1 MSSKMLRV
9 EEYGGG
15 VLRLTLNRPR
25 QHNALSFAL
34 LEQLRETLEHHAG
47 NAALKCVIITGAGDK
62 SFCAGGDLHELDS
75 MRSLDEAREIS
86 RIGRRALDAV
96 RYFPVPVAAALNG
109 DALGGG
115 AELALAC
122 DYCLAARH
130 ARLGFLQSRLN
141 LMTAWGGAA
150 DVLARCGSAR
160 GMMLLLRAKRLGA
173 AEALQAGLIDEVG
186 DDGRSA
192 AELAQDWSDSMK
204 ERSRAVLRGQKALAI
219 IMRRRMQE
227 ALADAEEQH
236 MANAWTDPAHWEAVR
251 QSFSGKKESRGT

>member
-1 MSSKMLRV
+1 MPNDMLHV
-9 EEYGGG
+9 EERDGGL
-15 VLRLTLNRPR
+15 LRLTLNRPR

-34 LEQLRETLEHHAG
+34 LEQLRETLDSYARD
-47 NAALKCVIITGAGDK
+47 AALKCVIVTGAGDR

-75 MRSLDEAREIS
+75 MRSLDDAREIS

-130 ARLGFLQSRLN
+130 ARLGFLQARLN

-160 GMMLLLRAKRLGA
+160 GMMLLLRARRLGA
-173 AEALQAGLIDEVG
+173 DEALEAGLVDEVG
-186 DDGRSA
+186 DERRSA
-192 AELAQDWSDSMK
+192 HELAQDWSDSMM
-204 ERSRAVLRGQKALAI
+204 ERSRAVLRGQKALAV
-219 IMRRRMQE
+219 IMRRRVHD
-227 ALADAEEQH
+227 ALAEAEEQH

-251 QSFSGKKESRGT
+251 RSFSGKKESRGT

>member
-1 MSSKMLRV
+1 MLLV
-9 EEYGGG
+9 QECEGGL
-15 VLRLTLNRPR
+15 LRLTLNRPR

-34 LEQLRETLEHHAG
+34 LEQLRETLESYARD
-47 NAALKCVIITGAGDK
+47 ATLKCVIVTGAGDK

-75 MRSLDEAREIS
+75 MRSLEDAREIS

-122 DYCLAARH
+122 DWCLAARH
-130 ARLGFLQSRLN
+130 ARLGFLQARLN

-160 GMMLLLRAKRLGA
+160 GMMLLLKAKRLGA
-173 AEALQAGLIDEVG
+173 GEALQAGLLDEVCDEG
-186 DDGRSA
+186 QGVD
-192 AELAQDWSDSMK
+192 ELAQAWSAAMT
-204 ERSRAVLRGQKALAI
+204 ERSRAVLRGQKALAVV
-219 IMRRRMQE
+219 MRRSMQE
-227 ALADAEEQH
+227 ALSETEEQH

-251 QSFSGKKESRGT
+251 RSFSGKKESRRT

>member
-1 MSSKMLRV
+1 MPSELLQV
-9 EEYGGG
+9 EQRGGL
-15 VLRLTLNRPR
+15 LRLTLNRPR

-34 LEQLRETLEHHAG
+34 LEELRETLESYAQD
-47 NAALKCVIITGAGDK
+47 ATLKCAMITGAGEK

-86 RIGRRALDAV
+86 RIGRRALDQV

-122 DYCLAARH
+122 DYVLAARH
-130 ARLGFLQSRLN
+130 VRIGFLQARLN

-150 DVLARCGSAR
+150 DVYARCGTAR
-160 GMMLLLRAKRLGA
+160 GMALLLGARRLS
-173 AEALQAGLIDEVG
+173 AEEANRAGLVDEIG
-186 DDGRSA
+186 AQGRGVE
-192 AELAQDWSDSMK
+192 ELAQVWSALLT
-204 ERSRAVLRGQKALAI
+204 ERSRAVLRGQKALAVI
-219 IMRRRMQE
+219 LRKRMHE

-251 QSFSGKKESRGT
+251 QNFSGKKA

>member
-1 MSSKMLRV
+1 MSNRMLLA
-9 EEYGGG
+9 EECEGGL
-15 VLRLTLNRPR
+15 LRLTLNRPR

-34 LEQLRETLEHHAG
+34 LEQLRETLENYSG
-47 NAALKCVIITGAGDK
+47 EAALKCVVITGAGDK

-122 DYCLAARH
+122 DYCLAARQ
-130 ARLGFLQSRLN
+130 ARLGFLQARLN

-150 DVLARCGSAR
+150 DVVARCGSAR
-160 GMMLLLRAKRLGA
+160 GMMLLLKARRMGA
-173 AEALQAGLIDEVG
+173 VEALKAGLIDEVG
-186 DDGRSA
+186 DEGRSA
-192 AELAQDWSDSMK
+192 DELARGWSDSVT
-204 ERSRAVLRGQKALAI
+204 ERSRAVLRGQKALAV
-219 IMRRRMQE
+219 IMRRRTHE

-251 QSFSGKKESRGT
+251 QSFSAKKS

>member
-1 MSSKMLRV
+1 MPTEMLHV
-9 EEYGGG
+9 EERNGG
-15 VLRLTLNRPR
+15 LLHLTLNRPR
-25 QHNALSFAL
+25 QHNALSFEL
-34 LEQLRETLEHHAG
+34 LDRLRETLESHSADE
-47 NAALKCVIITGAGDK
+47 ALKCVVITGAGEK

-75 MRSLDEAREIS
+75 MRSLDDAREIS

-122 DYCLAARH
+122 DYSLAARH
-130 ARLGFLQSRLN
+130 ARLGFLQARLN

-160 GMMLLLRAKRLGA
+160 GMMLLLKAKRLGA
-173 AEALQAGLIDEVG
+173 CEALQAGLIDEVADEG
-186 DDGRSA
+186 QDVD
-192 AELAQDWSDSMK
+192 ELAQAWSAAMTA
-204 ERSRAVLRGQKALAI
+204 RSRAVLRGQKALAVV
-219 IMRRRMQE
+219 MRRSMQE
-227 ALADAEEQH
+227 ALAEAEEQH

-251 QSFSGKKESRGT
+251 QSFSGKKA

>member
-1 MSSKMLRV
+1 MLLV
-9 EEYGGG
+9 AECDGGL
-15 VLRLTLNRPR
+15 LRLTLNRPR

-34 LEQLRETLEHHAG
+34 LEQLRETLESYARD
-47 NAALKCVIITGAGDK
+47 AALRCVVVTGAGDK

-130 ARLGFLQSRLN
+130 ARIGFLQARLN
-141 LMTAWGGAA
+141 LMTAWGGGA
-150 DVLARCGSAR
+150 DVIARCGSAR
-160 GMMLLLRAKRLGA
+160 GMALLLKAQRLGA
-173 AEALQAGLIDEVG
+173 GEALQAGLIDEVG
-186 DDGRSA
+186 DERQSVD
-192 AELAQDWSDSMK
+192 ELAQAWSASMT
-204 ERSRAVLRGQKALAI
+204 ERSRAVLRGQKALAV
-219 IMRRRMQE
+219 IMRKRVHE

-251 QSFSGKKESRGT
+251 QSFSGKRT

>member
-1 MSSKMLRV
+1 MPNGMLHV
-9 EEYGGG
+9 EERDGGL
-15 VLRLTLNRPR
+15 LRLTLNRPR

-34 LEQLRETLEHHAG
+34 LEQLRETLEKYARD
-47 NAALKCVIITGAGDK
+47 AALKCVIVTGAGDK

-75 MRSLDEAREIS
+75 MRSLDDAREIS

-130 ARLGFLQSRLN
+130 ARLGFLQARLN

-160 GMMLLLRAKRLGA
+160 GMALLLKAERLSAHEARA
-173 AEALQAGLIDEVG
+173 AGLVDEVCEEG
-186 DDGRSA
+186 QIV
-192 AELAQDWSDSMK
+192 AELAQDWSASMTQ
-204 ERSRAVLRGQKALAI
+204 RSRAVLRGQKALAV
-219 IMRRRMQE
+219 IMRRRLHE

-251 QSFSGKKESRGT
+251 QSFSGKRA

>member
-1 MSSKMLRV
+1 MSTEILHV
-9 EEYGGG
+9 EEREDGL
-15 VLRLTLNRPR
+15 LRLTLNRPR
-25 QHNALSFAL
+25 QHNALSFPL
-34 LEQLRETLEHHAG
+34 LEQLRETLESHAG
-47 NAALKCVIITGAGDK
+47 NAALKCVILTGAGDK

-130 ARLGFLQSRLN
+130 ARLGFLQARLN

-150 DVLARCGSAR
+150 DVIARCGSSK
-160 GMMLLLRAKRLGA
+160 GMMLLLKARRLGA
-173 AEALQAGLIDEVG
+173 GEALEAGLIDEVG
-186 DDGRSA
+186 DDGQSVDV
-192 AELAQDWSDSMK
+192 LAQDWSDSMT
-204 ERSRAVLRGQKALAI
+204 ERSRAVLRGQKALAVI
-219 IMRRRMQE
+219 VRRRMHE

-251 QSFSGKKESRGT
+251 RSFSAKKS

>member
-1 MSSKMLRV
+1 MLLA
-9 EEYGGG
+9 EEREGGL
-15 VLRLTLNRPR
+15 LRLTLNRPR

-34 LEQLRETLEHHAG
+34 LEQLRETLESYAPD
-47 NAALKCVIITGAGDK
+47 AALKCVVITGAGDK

-130 ARLGFLQSRLN
+130 ARLGFLQARLN
-141 LMTAWGGAA
+141 LMTAWGGGA

-160 GMMLLLRAKRLGA
+160 GMALLLKAERLSAREARA
-173 AEALQAGLIDEVG
+173 AGLVDEVCEE
-186 DDGRSA
+186 GRSVDD
-192 AELAQDWSDSMK
+192 LAQAWSASMTQ
-204 ERSRAVLRGQKALAI
+204 RSGAVLRGQKALAV
-219 IMRRRMQE
+219 IMRRRLHE

-251 QSFSGKKESRGT
+251 QSFSGKRA

>member
-1 MSSKMLRV
+1 MLLV
-9 EEYGGG
+9 EECEGGL
-15 VLRLTLNRPR
+15 LRLTLNRAR

-34 LEQLRETLEHHAG
+34 LEQLRETLESYERD
-47 NAALKCVIITGAGDK
+47 AALKCVIITGAGER

-122 DYCLAARH
+122 DYCLAAGH
-130 ARLGFLQSRLN
+130 ARIGFLQARLN

-150 DVLARCGSAR
+150 DVIARCGSAR
-160 GMMLLLRAKRLGA
+160 GMMLLLKARRLSA
-173 AEALQAGLIDEVG
+173 DDALKAGLLDEVCAEG
-186 DDGRSA
+186 QGVD
-192 AELAQDWSDSMK
+192 ELAHAWSASMT
-204 ERSRAVLRGQKALAI
+204 ERSRAVLRGQKALAAV
-219 IMRRRMQE
+219 MRRNVQE
-227 ALADAEEQH
+227 ALAEAEEQH

-251 QSFSGKKESRGT
+251 QSFSARKESRGS

>member
-1 MSSKMLRV
+1 MSGKMLRV
-9 EEYGGG
+9 EECAGG

-47 NAALKCVIITGAGDK
+47 NAALKCVVITGAGDK

-96 RYFPVPVAAALNG
+96 RYFPLPVAAALNG

-130 ARLGFLQSRLN
+130 ARLGFLQARLN

-150 DVLARCGSAR
+150 DVIARCGGAR
-160 GMMLLLRAKRLGA
+160 GMMLLLKAKRLGA
-173 AEALQAGLIDEVG
+173 GEALRAGLIDEVG
-186 DDGRSA
+186 DEGRSA
-192 AELAQDWSDSMK
+192 AELAQDWSASMTQ
-204 ERSRAVLRGQKALAI
+204 RSRAVLRGQKALAV
-219 IMRRRMQE
+219 IMRRRAHE
-227 ALADAEEQH
+227 ALAEAEEQH

-251 QSFSGKKESRGT
+251 QSFSGKRA

>member
-1 MSSKMLRV
+1 MLLA
-9 EEYGGG
+9 EEFEGGL
-15 VLRLTLNRPR
+15 LRLTLNRPR

-34 LEQLRETLEHHAG
+34 LEQLRETLESYARD
-47 NAALKCVIITGAGDK
+47 AALKCVIVTGAGDK

-122 DYCLAARH
+122 DYCLAAGH
-130 ARLGFLQSRLN
+130 ARLGFLQARLN
-141 LMTAWGGAA
+141 LMTAWGGAG
-150 DVLARCGSAR
+150 DVIARCGSAK
-160 GMMLLLRAKRLGA
+160 GMMLLLRAKRMDA
-173 AEALQAGLIDEVG
+173 AEALQAGLIDEVAA
-186 DDGRSA
+186 DGQSA
-192 AELAQDWSDSMK
+192 AELAQAWSDSMT

-219 IMRRRMQE
+219 IMRRRMHE
-227 ALADAEEQH
+227 ALANAEEQH

-251 QSFSGKKESRGT
+251 QSFSGKRA

>member
-1 MSSKMLRV
+1 MPSELLQV
-9 EEYGGG
+9 EQRGGL
-15 VLRLTLNRPR
+15 LRLTLNRPR

-34 LEQLRETLEHHAG
+34 LEKLRKTLESYAQD
-47 NAALKCVIITGAGDK
+47 ATLKCAVITGAGEK

-86 RIGRRALDAV
+86 RIGRRALDQV

-122 DYCLAARH
+122 DYVLAARH
-130 ARLGFLQSRLN
+130 VRLGFLQARLN

-150 DVLARCGSAR
+150 DVYARCGSAR
-160 GMMLLLRAKRLGA
+160 GMALLLGARRLS
-173 AEALQAGLIDEVG
+173 AEEANRAGLVDEIG
-186 DDGRSA
+186 AQGRGVE
-192 AELAQDWSDSMK
+192 ELAQVWSALLT
-204 ERSRAVLRGQKALAI
+204 ERSRAVLRGQKALAVI
-219 IMRRRMQE
+219 LRKRMHE

-251 QSFSGKKESRGT
+251 QNFSGKKA

>member
-1 MSSKMLRV
+1 MSGKMLRV
-9 EEYGGG
+9 EECGGG

-34 LEQLRETLEHHAG
+34 LERLRETLEHHAG
-47 NAALKCVIITGAGDK
+47 NAALKCVVITGAGDK

-96 RYFPVPVAAALNG
+96 RYFPLPVAAALNG

-130 ARLGFLQSRLN
+130 ARLGFLQARLN

-150 DVLARCGSAR
+150 DVIARCGGAR
-160 GMMLLLRAKRLGA
+160 GMMLLLKAKRLGA
-173 AEALQAGLIDEVG
+173 GEALRAGLIDEVG

-192 AELAQDWSDSMK
+192 GELAQGWSASMTQ
-204 ERSRAVLRGQKALAI
+204 RSRAVLRGQKALAA
-219 IMRRRMQE
+219 IMRRRAHE
-227 ALADAEEQH
+227 ALAEAEEQH

-251 QSFSGKKESRGT
+251 QSFSGKRA

>member
-1 MSSKMLRV
+1 MPNGMLHV
-9 EEYGGG
+9 EERDGGL
-15 VLRLTLNRPR
+15 LRLTLNRPR

-34 LEQLRETLEHHAG
+34 LEQLRETLEKYARD
-47 NAALKCVIITGAGDK
+47 AALKCVIVTGAGDK

-75 MRSLDEAREIS
+75 MRSLDDAREIS

-130 ARLGFLQSRLN
+130 ARLGFLQARLN

-150 DVLARCGSAR
+150 DVLARCGSAS
-160 GMMLLLRAKRLGA
+160 GLALLLKARRLNA
-173 AEALQAGLIDEVG
+173 DDALKAGLLDEVCTEG
-186 DDGRSA
+186 QDVD
-192 AELAQDWSDSMK
+192 ELAQAWSAAMK
-204 ERSRAVLRGQKALAI
+204 ERSRAVLRGQKALAVV
-219 IMRRRMQE
+219 MRRSMQE
-227 ALADAEEQH
+227 AMAEAEEQH

-251 QSFSGKKESRGT
+251 QSFSGKRA